1 MVTALIWFATFTMIV
16 WLLFYMFG
24 DTFCGKAVHAYVS
37 IVLELLILT
46 FLACIVQIR
55 GDSFNWFTVIA
66 IVMYVIDIIKNT
78 CILIKI
84 KFKKS

>member
-1 MVTALIWFATFTMIV
+1 MLTTLIGFATFTLIV

-24 DTFCGKAVHAYVS
+24 DTFCGKAVHAFVS

-46 FLACIVQIR
+46 LLACIIRLR
-55 GDSFNWFTVIA
+55 GDSFDWFTLIA
-66 IVMYVIDIIKNT
+66 IVMYVIDIIKNI

-84 KFKKS
+84 KFKN